1 MDGLIKA
8 VQSGN
13 YPTLQ
18 FDIFSG
24 KTAWGDLRVKIVRI
38 ANDKPYSAWGNADPI
53 VKTPP
58 KLIVGSEAWNI
69 KVFNY
74 NAYKTP
80 QEMGITW
87 YEVNST
93 WLQFQETI
101 RHSMGYSFSSATTPP
116 SNSNSNSGTDRKIGR
131 MDGGDLNGPASHT
144 HRPEQVLWMQCM
156 HAGVQGVAL
165 QRLLRADD

>member
-1 MDGLIKA
+1 M
-8 VQSGN
+8 
-13 YPTLQ
+13 
-18 FDIFSG
+18 
-24 KTAWGDLRVKIVRI
+24 RI

-116 SNSNSNSGTDRKIGR
+116 SNSNSNSGTDPKNRKNGR
-131 MDGGDLNGPASHT
+131 G
-144 HRPEQVLWMQCM
+144 
-156 HAGVQGVAL
+156 
-165 QRLLRADD
+165 